1 MFPSFD
7 LGPLSFPS
15 YFTLL
20 MLGFLAA
27 IFLAARVADR
37 IGVDPNHVLDA
48 GIWAVVFGI
57 VGSRALHVVADGYFM
72 DYVHLCTDSTQVEPK
87 KLPGEKPC
95 TSDQQCVTADRG
107 EICAVDRGTCHPDR
121 DCLRAFKFWY
131 GGLTYY
137 GGFLAA
143 ALFLYFYVKRL
154 GYPVWRFGDVTGFA
168 IPLGLV
174 FGRIGCYLAGCCF
187 GNRSDSWLAVSFP
200 KDSPAWVEQ
209 GKAHLLG
216 SHAHESLA
224 VLPTQL
230 YESAGTL
237 LVFLVCFWMYLRR
250 RTYDGKV
257 FWWFV
262 LLYAVLRYTVEIWR
276 GDQRGE
282 WVFGLFSTSQAIALP
297 CIAVALVMLPRLKR
311 RSPPPHELPDAPKA

>member
-27 IFLAARVADR
+27 IFLGARVAHR

-48 GIWAVVFGI
+48 GIWAVVFGL

-87 KLPGEKPC
+87 KLPGERLC
-95 TSDQQCVTADRG
+95 TADEQCVTADRG
-107 EICAVDRGTCHPDR
+107 EICAIDKGTCHPAR

-143 ALFLYFYVKRL
+143 ALFLYFYVRRL
-154 GYPVWRFGDVTGFA
+154 GYPVWRFADIPGFA
-168 IPLGLV
+168 VPLGLV
-174 FGRIGCYLAGCCF
+174 FGRLGCYLAGCCF
-187 GNRSDSWLAVSFP
+187 GSRSDSWISVAFP
-200 KDSPAWVEQ
+200 KDSPAWSEQ
-209 GKAHLLG
+209 LKAHLLDHG
-216 SHAHESLA
+216 AHQSLS

-230 YESAGTL
+230 IHSAANL
-237 LVFLVCFWMYLRR
+237 AIFLICFWMYLRR

-262 LLYAVLRYTVEIWR
+262 LLYATQRFVVEFWR

-282 WVFGLFSTSQAIALP
+282 WFFNLLSTSQAIALP
-297 CIAVALVMLPRLKR
+297 SILVALIVLPRMKK
-311 RSPPPHELPDAPKA
+311 RSPPPHELPDAR